1 MTAYKLKR
9 HAPAHKLPGAVD
21 LPRISS
27 ALRRLAV
34 AASLNSG
41 SDCYIHAAIA
51 QAILDRLGVKAKIVA
66 GYAAF
71 RVGDLD
77 ADVILHAPAPG
88 MPHQPGA
95 VAYHAWLEAYGNII
109 DFTTYSL
116 RTKADQLDALDG
128 GTTSVTWCPDYL
140 FVPKA
145 SVSPMRDVIQLRAGM
160 FHYLRVPALETKVI
174 AAAHPLDQDD
184 VETAWLLYQNQDIQV
199 FGPNHILLS

>member
-9 HAPAHKLPGAVD
+9 HAPAHKLPDAVD

-34 AASLNSG
+34 AASLNCG

-51 QAILDRLGVKAKIVA
+51 QTILDRLGEKAKIVA

-71 RVGDLD
+71 RVGESDS
-77 ADVILHAPAPG
+77 DVILHAPAPG

-140 FVPKA
+140 FVPKT

-160 FHYLRVPALETKVI
+160 FHYLRVPALEAKII

-184 VETAWLLYQNQDIQV
+184 VETAWLLYQNPDIQV
-199 FGPNHILLS
+199 FGPNHIRLS

>member
-9 HAPAHKLPGAVD
+9 HTPAHKLPDAVD
-21 LPRISS
+21 LPRLSS

-51 QAILDRLGVKAKIVA
+51 QAIFDRLGVNAKIVA

-71 RVGDLD
+71 RIGEGDS
-77 ADVILHAPAPG
+77 DVILHAPTPG

-116 RTKADQLDALDG
+116 RTKAAMLDALDG

-145 SVSPMRDVIQLRAGM
+145 SVSLMRDVIQLRAGL
-160 FHYLRVPALETKVI
+160 FHYLRVPALETKVV
-174 AAAHPLDQDD
+174 AAAHPLDPDD

-199 FGPNHILLS
+199 FGPNHIRLS